1 MLKKIRVIAYC
12 LFVLLSLNGCQTP
25 TQVSEKDGSL
35 EDRVF
40 SKIEY
45 GQPKELKRAIIMDVR
60 SSFDHQMSRPPRSFH
75 VYWKDWQLQ
84 GLQGQRLEK
93 KRQELQRL
101 LALHGVEPFTE
112 VVILGKGLAGQG
124 EEFFMAS
131 TLYSLGIDR
140 LRFMTEKQAKKAF
153 VARNLPEVANAPVWS
168 RPLRGQ
174 LTCGKES
181 PEEVAQAMQSADVVI
196 SKKFMEKGGG
206 PETFFTEELKLK
218 KYRYPKSMRLRVYS
232 PHSHWAY
239 GVAMYLKEQGRQACV
254 L

>member
-1 MLKKIRVIAYC
+1 MLKKIRAIGYGVI
-12 LFVLLSLNGCQTP
+12 VLIIVNGCQTP
-25 TQVSEKDGSL
+25 TQVSEKDLDL
-35 EDRVF
+35 EGRAF

-75 VYWKDWQLQ
+75 AYWKDWQLQ

-101 LALHGVEPFTE
+101 LALHGVEPLTE

-131 TLYSLGIDR
+131 TLYRLGIDR

-153 VARNLPEVANAPVWS
+153 MARNLPEVANAPLWS
-168 RPLRGQ
+168 RPLRSSMN
-174 LTCGKES
+174 CGDEPAS
-181 PEEVAQAMQSADVVI
+181 EVAQAMKSADVVI

-206 PETFFTEELKLK
+206 PETFFTQELKLK
-218 KYRYPKSMRLRVYS
+218 KYRYPKSMRLRIYS
-232 PHSHWAY
+232 PNSQWAY
-239 GVAMYLKEQGRQACV
+239 GVAMYLKEQGRRPCV